1 MISMQSNQSVIS
13 PIATR
18 QIVRLVSGSALLA
31 AAVLALS
38 GCGSDAPDTDPVAI
52 RVGEREV
59 RISEVQAEFDS
70 LKANSSPLAAD
81 GERFMENYVE
91 RLAAL
96 ERARA
101 LKLDQDI
108 ELKRQAEN
116 LLIGRLKQVEVE
128 DKLAALEVTDEELQA
143 YYQAN
148 ISDYSTPAQVR
159 VALLFLEA
167 SKHLSPEARD
177 AIRSKM
183 DEGRTRALDLPA
195 ETRGFGADAMTYS
208 DEATSRFKGGDI
220 GWLQDGATRYR
231 WPEVVVAAAFS
242 LEAGAIS
249 EVLETDE
256 GFYLIKQLDARAA
269 QVRPLG
275 ARVASSLKTK
285 LLRQKKVEL
294 EQALKAEWKSQS
306 DVELNAAAIAE
317 IDFTNR
323 PQDSETTPE
332 FSAVR

>member
-1 MISMQSNQSVIS
+1 MQSNLSVICL
-13 PIATR
+13 IATR
-18 QIVRLVSGSALLA
+18 QTVRLVSGSALLVV
-31 AAVLALS
+31 AVLAFS
-38 GCGSDAPDTDPVAI
+38 GCGSDTPDTDPVAI

-70 LKANSSPLAAD
+70 LKANGSPLTKD

-128 DKLAALEVTDEELQA
+128 DQLAALEVTDEELQD

-159 VALLFLEA
+159 VALLYLEA
-167 SKHLSPEARD
+167 SKHLSDEARNG
-177 AIRSKM
+177 IRSKM
-183 DEGRTRALDLPA
+183 EEGRSRALDLPA
-195 ETRGFGADAMTYS
+195 ETRGFGADAMVYS

-220 GWLQDGATRYR
+220 GWLQDGAARYR
-231 WPEVVVAAAFS
+231 WPEVVVETAFN
-242 LEAGAIS
+242 LDAGAIS
-249 EVLETDE
+249 EVLETDA
-256 GFYLIKQLDARAA
+256 GFYLIKQLDSRAS

-285 LLRQKKVEL
+285 LLRQKKTEF
-294 EQALKAEWKSQS
+294 ERALKAQWEAQS
-306 DVELNAAAIAE
+306 DVELIAAAIAE